1 MSEPVF
7 KKYTDLIDSTT
18 DLTSMMRDQGMEI
31 SHWLGTVSEP
41 ESMLIHSP
49 YTWTLKEVVNH
60 LSDCERVFAY
70 RALWIARGGPMPMV
84 SFDEN
89 EFSVRGKANDFT
101 IAALAAEFQAVRQST
116 VAFFQ
121 NLPESSWQNVGQ
133 VMGHDVT
140 VHKQATILLG
150 HVAHHWGILQQRF
163 GVGNELESFKNRRE
177 RKAVAERGF

>member
-18 DLTSMMRDQGMEI
+18 DLTSMIRDQGMEI

-41 ESMLIHSP
+41 KSKVIHAP
-49 YTWTLKEVVNH
+49 YSWTLKEVVNH

-140 VHKQATILLG
+140 VQTQATILLG

-177 RKAVAERGF
+177 RKAVAERGL